1 MVKPKDVE
9 KLPTLQELELAAE
22 GATAVEQARRAA
34 QIGTVKGAAKVI
46 QTAKSVG
53 RGLLPVTMAAD
64 LAQTAYTGFNQSA
77 DEMAERVE
85 KNPYRGAFEGF
96 TNPTTTLYSVGRAAA
111 SQADQLAAPFV
122 DEFTKQQQ
130 ERRNNARKFN
140 KELNNNRRFL
150 KELPNANDAKINAV
164 ADRLSG
170 RQEVGN
176 VVKQVAPSLEREPYT
191 SEVDYFKQN
200 PGTAGMATEDN
211 RVIVNP
217 YSNLSE
223 IERKALIKN
232 ETSRVLMRNMPSN
245 ERPSFSITPEQRN
258 TFKNYGSEQDI
269 RETIAARILSGD
281 PSAGAATK
289 EQMAFASS
297 LGKKMQSTKPE
308 QYSVRPIESRSAKID
323 PYQTTRKLNLRP

>member
-1 MVKPKDVE
+1 MFKPNDAE

-22 GATAVEQARRAA
+22 GTTAVEQARRAA
-34 QIGTVKGAAKVI
+34 QIGTVKGAAKAM

-150 KELPNANDAKINAV
+150 KELPNANDAKTNAV

-170 RQEVGN
+170 RREVGN
-176 VVKQVAPSLEREPYT
+176 IDLTNRPIV
-191 SEVDYFKQN
+191 QN
-200 PGTAGMATEDN
+200 PDGSISTVRSISIGTDRGETLIPTVSEDG
-211 RVIVNP
+211 RIMTDDEAIAQYKKTGRHFGV
-217 YSNLSE
+217 
-223 IERKALIKN
+223 
-232 ETSRVLMRNMPSN
+232 
-245 ERPSFSITPEQRN
+245 FSTPE
-258 TFKNYGSEQDI
+258 G
-269 RETIAARILSGD
+269 
-281 PSAGAATK
+281 ATK
-289 EQMAFASS
+289 YAEALHADQEKRYAP
-297 LGKKMQSTKPE
+297 QPE
-308 QYSVRPIESRSAKID
+308 QYSVRPIESRPAKID
-323 PYQTTRKLNLRP
+323 PYQTTRKLDLRP

>member
-22 GATAVEQARRAA
+22 GATAAERARRAA
-34 QIGTVKGAAKVI
+34 QIGTVKGAAKAM

-64 LAQTAYTGFNQSA
+64 LAQTAYTGFKKSA
-77 DEMAERVE
+77 DEQLEQAT
-85 KNPYRGAFEGF
+85 NPYTGAVEGAL
-96 TNPTTTLYSVGRAAA
+96 NPATTFYNVGRGVV
-111 SQADQLAAPFV
+111 SLADQMAAPFV

-150 KELPNANDAKINAV
+150 KELPNANDAKTNAV

-170 RQEVGN
+170 RREVGN

-232 ETSRVLMRNMPSN
+232 ETSRVFMRNN
-245 ERPSFSITPEQRN
+245 ERERPLFSITPEQRN
-258 TFKNYGSEQDI
+258 AFKNYGSEQDI

-289 EQMAFASS
+289 EQMAFASN
-297 LGKKMQSTKPE
+297 LERKMQSTKPE

-323 PYQTTRKLNLRP
+323 PYKTTRKLDLRP